1 VGQTHDESY
10 GSNPLP
16 SVILEHAGVGSPNGL
31 ENRGVPK
38 GAIVRCVSCSAYL
51 IYMINIGDTVSV
63 HFNNAQFT
71 LSRKAKVVF
80 MANETGDFWGFEDL
94 ENGMIH
100 YVSEPCTIT
109 KETVD
114 PEDIPF

>member
-1 VGQTHDESY
+1 MGTDT
-10 GSNPLP
+10 
-16 SVILEHAGVGSPNGL
+16 SVARIFYDKNFY
-31 ENRGVPK
+31 NK
-38 GAIVRCVSCSAYL
+38 N
-51 IYMINIGDTVSV
+51 MIDIGDTVSV

-80 MANETGDFWGFEDL
+80 MANGIGDFWGFEDL

-109 KETVD
+109 KETID
-114 PEDIPF
+114 KEDIPF